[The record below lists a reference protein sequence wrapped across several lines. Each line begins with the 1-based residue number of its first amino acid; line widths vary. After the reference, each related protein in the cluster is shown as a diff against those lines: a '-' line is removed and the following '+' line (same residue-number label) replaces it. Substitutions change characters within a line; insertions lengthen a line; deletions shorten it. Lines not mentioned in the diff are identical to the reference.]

1 MQRLT
6 KLIQQE
12 RKALDSYE
20 GLIHTMRS
28 VVDREVDSVRGLGE
42 TFETALAHLRD
53 ATTRIVN
60 THRALVGAVSDA
72 EAAGTTTGG
81 QDAAFR
87 ELDDRRGA
95 LVRQADEL
103 MELLGGRRD
112 LLHRELDKVRL
123 PRKPRSVYGGRGGAS
138 IIDVSG

>member
-42 TFETALAHLRD
+42 TFETALARLRD

-60 THRALVGAVSDA
+60 THTALVGAVSDA
-72 EAAGTTTGG
+72 EAAGTTTG

-112 LLHRELDKVRL
+112 LLHSELDKVRL
-123 PRKPRSVYGGRGGAS
+123 PRKPRSVYGGREGAS